1 MDPGG
6 LRDLHPWRQE
16 AFSASVDE
24 LLHCFN
30 AEPRG
35 MFSFYAIADITS
47 YPQSGAADIKTSN
60 NLITL
65 VPEGPRYSSV

>member
-1 MDPGG
+1 
-6 LRDLHPWRQE
+6 
-16 AFSASVDE
+16 
-24 LLHCFN
+24 
-30 AEPRG
+30 

-65 VPEGPRYSSV
+65 VPEAHGTRVSEYNSGLHLYPDHIFDEFRACSNRA